1 MFWALWQTLGIINS
15 RCFSSL
21 PSPSIISPLYAL
33 SLTAS
38 SLFLAESQQLAGT
51 SRVILYVTQNPLCWL
66 PWCFKR
72 GAVAAAAKHSGYSSR
87 ALLWSPEASCWQ
99 EPGQLRDPKSLAN
112 MASLSPRAP
121 AAAEM
126 PLRSKPLRNSEQ
138 NPDGQK
144 QSHMASQSQW
154 LPGNSLKTARA
165 LAKGL
170 ELCQR
175 VNSRVGEVATFSFS
189 SQLDCAWAQTSTYGS
204 VKQQYITFSPE
215 NKCWLV

>member
-15 RCFSSL
+15 CCFSSL

-51 SRVILYVTQNPLCWL
+51 SRVILYVTQILSVGYHGASKEGLWQPLQSIL
-66 PWCFKR
+66 DTPAEPFFEGQKQ
-72 GAVAAAAKHSGYSSR
+72 AAGRS
-87 ALLWSPEASCWQ
+87 L
-99 EPGQLRDPKSLAN
+99 GQLGDPKFLAN
-112 MASLSPRAP
+112 MASLNPRAP

-126 PLRSKPLRNSEQ
+126 LLWSKPLRNSEQ

-170 ELCQR
+170 EFCQW
-175 VNSRVGEVATFSFS
+175 VNCGVGAMVTFSFS
-189 SQLDCAWAQTSTYGS
+189 SQLHC
-204 VKQQYITFSPE
+204 SPGTE
-215 NKCWLV
+215 GHIWKREAAIHHSLSWK

>member
-1 MFWALWQTLGIINS
+1 MCFEPFDKLGIINS
-15 RCFSSL
+15 CCFSSL
-21 PSPSIISPLYAL
+21 PSPSVISPLYAL

-38 SLFLAESQQLAGT
+38 CLFLAESQQLAGT

-72 GAVAAAAKHSGYSSR
+72 GAVAAAAKHPGSSSR
-87 ALLWSPEASCWQ
+87 ALLWSPAASGWQ
-99 EPGQLRDPKSLAN
+99 SLGQLRAPKLLAN
-112 MASLSPRAP
+112 MASLNPRAP

-126 PLRSKPLRNSEQ
+126 LLRSKPLRNSEQ

-165 LAKGL
+165 LAKGF

-175 VNSRVGEVATFSFS
+175 VNSGVGVLVTLSFS
-189 SQLDCAWAQTSTYGS
+189 SQLNCAWARKSTYGS
-204 VKQQYITFSPE
+204 VKQQ
-215 NKCWLV
+215 